1 MLATTEELEKAKAQ
15 IQSLEE
21 ELTRVKEYT
30 DIMANMGQNTSID
43 TEAVASANIQ
53 NAPPEPETA
62 PTVTASSVNGP
73 KQAQE
78 ILTLKDELAAQ

>member
-1 MLATTEELEKAKAQ
+1 MLARTEELEKVRAQ
-15 IQSLEE
+15 IRGLEE
-21 ELTRVKEYT
+21 ELTRAREYA
-30 DIMANMGQNTSID
+30 ANMGQNTSID